1 MAISNEGKKKNLIK
15 TILSTFFSWYFS
27 CHNICFFYIDF
38 DSVKVEYMCS
48 VWGII
53 DGHFLS
59 AFIDDVYK
67 HNDEVCNV

>member
-1 MAISNEGKKKNLIK
+1 MRVRKKNLIK
-15 TILSTFFSWYFS
+15 TILSNLGIFLAIIYV
-27 CHNICFFYIDF
+27 FYISF

-59 AFIDDVYK
+59 AFIDGVYK
-67 HNDEVCNV
+67 HNDEVWDA